1 MAKRIVPPAR
11 KSQQQPASPALE
23 TGDQP
28 ATSTAVPAETPYDR
42 VGYLA
47 DARLKIERGSSALA
61 HLDAINSA
69 SRRALAIVQMVEE
82 ATYSDSGSE
91 FPTES
96 LREAM
101 DIVREEVEVA
111 KRLADSLYD
120 LYREAATAK
129 AD

>member
-1 MAKRIVPPAR
+1 
-11 KSQQQPASPALE
+11 
-23 TGDQP
+23 
-28 ATSTAVPAETPYDR
+28 
-42 VGYLA
+42 LA
-47 DARLKIERGSSALA
+47 DARLKVERGTSALN
-61 HLDAINSA
+61 HVDAVNSA
-69 SRRALAIVQMVEE
+69 SRRALAIVEMVEE

-111 KRLADSLYD
+111 QRLAGSLYD